1 MLGISYSAS
10 WDRLNP
16 GVASNIDIMRD
27 KIIVGPI
34 NEKIQYTENRIDK
47 SIELQDIKTSLLG

>member
-10 WDRLNP
+10 RDRLNP